1 MNEECLEDKWEG
13 LRLGFG
19 LGVFKMLVDPS
30 AAMADVRHGG
40 RVS

>member
-13 LRLGFG
+13 LGLGFG
-19 LGVFKMLVDPS
+19 LELFKILVDPS
-30 AAMADVRHGG
+30 AAVADVRHGG